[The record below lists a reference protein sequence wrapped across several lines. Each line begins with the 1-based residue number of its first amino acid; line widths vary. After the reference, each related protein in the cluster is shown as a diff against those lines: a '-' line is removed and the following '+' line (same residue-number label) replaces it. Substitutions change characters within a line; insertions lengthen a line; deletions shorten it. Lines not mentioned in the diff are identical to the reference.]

1 MKNYKKKFLVTAL
14 ISAFAVSAFSGCS
27 NNKEESSESIDESVM
42 KQPISFNFDPGNDN
56 DTSDG
61 EDLNAADPTDAA
73 ESSGSESSGSG
84 NESSEEDIEDIE
96 YIEVTEADGQPVT
109 TYIVVT
115 DDKGQPATDSKGE
128 TQTTAVKVTSTVKN
142 NNNNNNNNNNGNSGN
157 SNQSETTTA
166 SGNSGNSS
174 SDYVSKTKSAY
185 AMWLDISKNE
195 DFIFNDEFIQ
205 ITFRIKED
213 TPEGVYDVKI
223 SNPDFASLAD
233 NVKSVM
239 PDTVLNGK
247 VYVSEDA
254 QPQREV
260 TDSDGFC
267 VYADNVSAKP
277 GEEVTVTFSMKN
289 NPGLCAINFW
299 FDYDQNAMEIVK
311 GEAVGEFGDISN
323 DTSFGSPKK

>member
-1 MKNYKKKFLVTAL
+1 MKNYKRKFLITAL
-14 ISAFAVSAFSGCS
+14 ISALVVSAFSGCS
-27 NNKEESSESIDESVM
+27 KKKEESESIDESVL
-42 KQPISFNFDPGNDN
+42 KQPISFNFDAGKDN
-56 DTSDG
+56 DTADG

-73 ESSGSESSGSG
+73 ESSGSESSESG
-84 NESSEEDIEDIE
+84 NESSEGDIE

-142 NNNNNNNNNNGNSGN
+142 NSNGNSSN
-157 SNQSETTTA
+157 SGQSETTTA
-166 SGNSGNSS
+166 SGNSGSSS

-185 AMWLDISKNE
+185 AMWLDISENK
-195 DFIFNDEFIQ
+195 DFVFNDEFIQ

-213 TPEGVYDVKI
+213 TPEGVYDVNI

-233 NVKSVM
+233 NVKSVL
-239 PDTVLNGK
+239 PDTVINGK
-247 VYVSEDA
+247 VYVSENA
-254 QPQREV
+254 EPQREV

-277 GEEVTVTFSMKN
+277 GDEVTLTFSMKN

-311 GEAVGEFGDISN
+311 GEAVGDFGDIAN
-323 DTSFGSPKK
+323 ETSFGSPKK